1 MWLSKEVLHTS
12 LLYTSPRRDAVIV
25 TLFAAVSFILP
36 AVFLN
41 SPAVAAMKRKSWKT
55 LRKAKKYPSRLA
67 VFYSRLSA
75 R

>member
-41 SPAVAAMKRKSWKT
+41 SPAVAAMRRKSWKA
-55 LRKAKKYPSRLA
+55 LRKAKKASVA
-67 VFYSRLSA
+67 A
-75 R
+75 RGIL

>member
-41 SPAVAAMKRKSWKT
+41 SPAVAAKRRKSWKA
-55 LRKAKKYPSRLA
+55 LRKAKKLPSRLA
-67 VFYSRLSA
+67 AFCSRLSA

>member
-1 MWLSKEVLHTS
+1 
-12 LLYTSPRRDAVIV
+12 TSPRRDAVIV

-41 SPAVAAMKRKSWKT
+41 SPAVAAKRRKSWKA
-55 LRKAKKYPSRLA
+55 LRKAKKLPSRLA
-67 VFYSRLSA
+67 AFRRRLSA

>member
-1 MWLSKEVLHTS
+1 
-12 LLYTSPRRDAVIV
+12 PRRDAVIV

-41 SPAVAAMKRKSWKT
+41 SPAVAAMRRKSWKA
-55 LRKAKKYPSRLA
+55 LRKAKKLPSRLA
-67 VFYSRLSA
+67 AFCSRLSA